1 MTVPGGGNYNIY
13 IKDLTKI
20 NNDLPNMVIVDD
32 NITSFSLQSDN
43 GIPIRPWYGEAQD
56 KELFKL
62 IHLLKKLV
70 CYKDVRIEIKKLVN
84 NNAIS
89 WNKCLQWL
97 KSRSKQKAANNV
109 DFDKKSKIKILKCKS
124 KICNNSRYET
134 NNDKIHYNTLLSS
147 INSSNLIYTPFS
159 YRYQL
164 YLKTNDYSK
173 SSKIKNNLNNY

>member
-1 MTVPGGGNYNIY
+1 
-13 IKDLTKI
+13 
-20 NNDLPNMVIVDD
+20 MVIVDD

-43 GIPIRPWYGEAQD
+43 GIPIKPWYGEVQD

-84 NNAIS
+84 DNVLS

-97 KSRSKQKAANNV
+97 KSGSKKKVANNV
-109 DFDKKSKIKILKCKS
+109 DFDKKLKIKILKCKS

-134 NNDKIHYNTLLSS
+134 NSDKIHYKALLSS
-147 INSSNLIYTPFS
+147 INNSNIKYKPFA

-164 YLKTNDYSK
+164 YLKSNDYSK
-173 SSKIKNNLNNY
+173 SSKIKNNFL